1 MRTHKIATLALAV
14 SAAFSSSVL
23 AQEAATTEK
32 KEASLEQIT
41 VTAQK
46 RTQSIQEVPISIS
59 TLSGEQFES
68 LFSGGGDILELATRV
83 PGLYAESSNGRVAP
97 RFYIR
102 GLGNTDFDLAA
113 SQPVAIMMD
122 GVVKENVILKSF
134 PLFDVSQVEVLRG
147 PQGTLFGRNTT
158 AGIVKFD
165 TNKPTQDFEAF
176 TEVSV
181 GNLGTF
187 NAEAAISGGLTD
199 ELSGRFSVLSQ
210 NRGDWIDNGFTGES
224 DAMGEYE
231 ELAWRGQL
239 LWEPTSLDMTAL
251 LSVHGRDLDGTST
264 IFRANALTTG
274 SNDFNANYDR
284 DRVYYDGG
292 AGNRQKYTN
301 EGAALTL
308 DFSLNNGMTLTS
320 ITSYEQADGSSRGDI
335 DGGAIT
341 LADQPVPDVPNGFTF
356 AEYMSDIDFD
366 GVEDAV
372 RSYPGFIPF
381 SSDTTDLLDNLE
393 QVTQEVRLASDT
405 SSALSW
411 QTGIY
416 LFSSEFDV
424 TTDPGFVAPTTVTHE
439 SSLWAVFGQADYKA
453 SEKLTITAGIRYTD
467 DEKEL
472 TNANN
477 SAPIP
482 FDPIKV
488 DDQRISGDLSANY
501 KIDNN
506 VSVYARY
513 AHGFRG
519 PTIQGRDVA
528 FFGAPS
534 VAESEVMDS
543 FEVGFKADLLDDT
556 LRVNGAVYY
565 YTVDDMQFSAIGGAD
580 NLTQLVNAE
589 NGTGQGFEIDVKW
602 LATDSLLLTAGYS
615 FNDTE
620 IDDPNLLVAPCGSG
634 QCTVTDE
641 LVDNL
646 AIVDGNP
653 FPQAPEQTFV
663 FTARYSIPMGD
674 SGEFFAF
681 TDWAW
686 QGETNIFLYDAVEFQ
701 TDSQFEGGLRLGYE
715 NFDHEYTVA
724 LFGRNIT
731 DEENLRGAID
741 FNNLTAIDNS
751 PRVFGIEFRKSFY

>member
-14 SAAFSSSVL
+14 STAFSSSVL

-239 LWEPTSLDMTAL
+239 LWEPTSIDMTAL
-251 LSVHGRDLDGTST
+251 LSVHGRDLDGTSS

-292 AGNRQKYTN
+292 AGNRQEYTN

-308 DFSLNNGMTLTS
+308 DFFLNNGMTLTS

-341 LADQPVPDVPNGFTF
+341 LADQPLPDVPNGFTF
-356 AEYMSDIDFD
+356 SEYMSDIDFD

-393 QVTQEVRLASDT
+393 QITQEIRLASDT

-411 QTGIY
+411 QTGLY

-439 SSLWAVFGQADYKA
+439 SSLWAIFGQADYKVN
-453 SEKLTITAGIRYTD
+453 EKLTITAGIRYTD

-482 FDPIKV
+482 FDTIKV
-488 DDQRISGDLSANY
+488 DDQRISGDVSANY
-501 KIDNN
+501 KIDDN

-528 FFGAPS
+528 FFGSPS

-565 YTVDDMQFSAIGGAD
+565 YSVDDMQFSAIGGTD
-580 NLTQLVNAE
+580 NLTQLINAE
-589 NGTGQGFEIDVKW
+589 KGTGKGFEFDVKW
-602 LATDSLLLTAGYS
+602 LATDSILLTAGYS

-641 LVDNL
+641 IVDGF
-646 AIVDGNP
+646 AAVDGNP

>member
-165 TNKPTQDFEAF
+165 SNKPTQDFEAF

-210 NRGDWIDNGFTGES
+210 NRDNWIDNGFTGES
-224 DAMGEYE
+224 DALGEYE

-239 LWEPTSLDMTAL
+239 LWEPTSFDMTAL
-251 LSVHGRDLDGTST
+251 LSIHGRDLDGTST
-264 IFRANALTTG
+264 IFRGNALTTG
-274 SNDFNANYDR
+274 SNEFNQNYNR
-284 DRVYYDGG
+284 DKVYYDGG

-301 EGAALTL
+301 EGLSLTL
-308 DFSLNNGMTLTS
+308 DFFLSGGMTLTS

-335 DGGAIT
+335 DGGAIVPQGT
-341 LADQPVPDVPNGFTF
+341 AVPDGITSVDYLADT
-356 AEYMSDIDFD
+356 DFD
-366 GVEDAV
+366 GVGDTPV
-372 RSYPGFIPF
+372 TSFPGFIPLG
-381 SSDTTDLLDNLE
+381 SDTTDLLDDLQ
-393 QVTQEVRLASDT
+393 QVTQEIRLASSDKGDFT
-405 SSALSW
+405 W
-411 QTGIY
+411 QTGIF
-416 LFSSEFDV
+416 LFESEFDV
-424 TTDPGFVAPTTVTHE
+424 TTNPGFTIATVTHE
-439 SSLWAVFGQADYKA
+439 SSLWAVFGQAEYKFND
-453 SEKLTITAGIRYTD
+453 ETTLVAGIRYTD
-467 DEKEL
+467 DEKKL
-472 TNANN
+472 FDTNGTA
-477 SAPIP
+477 SVP
-482 FDPIKV
+482 FDPITV
-488 DDQRISGDLSANY
+488 DDQRISGDLSLNH
-501 KIDNN
+501 KLNSE

-519 PTIQGRDVA
+519 PSIQGRDAA
-528 FFGAPS
+528 FGSAPS

-543 FEVGFKADLLDDT
+543 FEIGFKADLLDDT
-556 LRVNGAVYY
+556 LRFNGAVYY
-565 YTVDDMQFSAIGGAD
+565 YSIDDMQFTAIGGTD
-580 NLTQLVNAE
+580 NLTQLINADR
-589 NGTGQGFEIDVKW
+589 GTGKGFEFDVKW
-602 LATDSLLLTAGYS
+602 LATDNILLTAGYS

-641 LVDNL
+641 LVDGF
-646 AIVDGNP
+646 AAVDGNP

-701 TDSQFEGGLRLGYE
+701 TDGQFEGGLRLGYE

-741 FNNLTAIDNS
+741 FNNLTAIDNQ
-751 PRVFGIEFRKSFY
+751 PRVFGIEFRKSFH

>member
-308 DFSLNNGMTLTS
+308 DFFLNNGMTLTS

>member
-122 GVVKENVILKSF
+122 GVVKENVVLKSF

-181 GNLGTF
+181 GNLGTL

-210 NRGDWIDNGFTGES
+210 NRGDWIDNGFTDES

-308 DFSLNNGMTLTS
+308 DFFLNNGMTLTS

-439 SSLWAVFGQADYKA
+439 SLCGLPHVNNQNLISQK
-453 SEKLTITAGIRYTD
+453 EKCVLMF
-467 DEKEL
+467 EL
-472 TNANN
+472 
-477 SAPIP
+477 
-482 FDPIKV
+482 
-488 DDQRISGDLSANY
+488 
-501 KIDNN
+501 
-506 VSVYARY
+506 
-513 AHGFRG
+513 
-519 PTIQGRDVA
+519 
-528 FFGAPS
+528 
-534 VAESEVMDS
+534 
-543 FEVGFKADLLDDT
+543 
-556 LRVNGAVYY
+556 
-565 YTVDDMQFSAIGGAD
+565 
-580 NLTQLVNAE
+580 
-589 NGTGQGFEIDVKW
+589 
-602 LATDSLLLTAGYS
+602 
-615 FNDTE
+615 
-620 IDDPNLLVAPCGSG
+620 
-634 QCTVTDE
+634 
-641 LVDNL
+641 
-646 AIVDGNP
+646 
-653 FPQAPEQTFV
+653 
-663 FTARYSIPMGD
+663 
-674 SGEFFAF
+674 
-681 TDWAW
+681 
-686 QGETNIFLYDAVEFQ
+686 
-701 TDSQFEGGLRLGYE
+701 
-715 NFDHEYTVA
+715 
-724 LFGRNIT
+724 
-731 DEENLRGAID
+731 
-741 FNNLTAIDNS
+741 
-751 PRVFGIEFRKSFY
+751 

>member
-1 MRTHKIATLALAV
+1 
-14 SAAFSSSVL
+14 
-23 AQEAATTEK
+23 
-32 KEASLEQIT
+32 
-41 VTAQK
+41 
-46 RTQSIQEVPISIS
+46 
-59 TLSGEQFES
+59 
-68 LFSGGGDILELATRV
+68 
-83 PGLYAESSNGRVAP
+83 VAP

-122 GVVKENVILKSF
+122 GVVKENVVLKSF

-210 NRGDWIDNGFTGES
+210 NRGDWIDNGFTDES

-308 DFSLNNGMTLTS
+308 DFFLNNGMTLTS

-477 SAPIP
+477 SAPVP

-501 KIDNN
+501 KIDDN

-528 FFGAPS
+528 FFLAPS

-580 NLTQLVNAE
+580 NSNQLLNAE

-602 LATDSLLLTAGYS
+602 LATDSLMLTAGYS

-641 LVDNL
+641 LVDGF
-646 AIVDGNP
+646 AVVDGNP

-686 QGETNIFLYDAVEFQ
+686 QGETNIFLYDAVEFK